1 MERLSGLDSA
11 FLSLETPTMH
21 LHVAIA
27 AVIDPTTMAMP
38 YSFDQLKDF
47 VARRLMVDAAFRRRV
62 VEVPFGLNH
71 PIWVEDP
78 YLDLD
83 YHVRRH
89 VLPSPGGPR
98 ELTDLTGAIV
108 GVPLDRSRPLWEI
121 HVVEG
126 LHDGNVALI
135 GKIHHAAVDGVSGA
149 ELFIHLFDLT
159 PDSRGGDTG
168 TVAPVTPERIPSDLE
183 LVGHALL
190 SQARRSVSL
199 PALLGRT
206 VRTATHLVSRHRDPD
221 VVVGAVP
228 LRAPRTPWSAAI
240 TPHRS
245 VAFAR
250 ARLSDI
256 KRIRAAFGVTV
267 NDVVLAL
274 VSGATRRYL
283 AERDALPS
291 EPLVAMCP
299 VSVRAEDEKGRPDNR
314 VSAMFVH
321 LRTDVDDVSDRLLAI
336 ARTTRGAKQDH
347 HAIGAKFLQNWAEH
361 AAPTTFALATRLYS
375 RLNIADRHPP
385 IYNVVVSNVP
395 GPDFPLFLDGARL
408 VATYPMGPIMEGA
421 GLNVTVLSY
430 MDNVDFGFLAGAELV
445 PDVWDLADHIDDAM
459 AELLAAAAIDGQ
471 GPGSSPAGGAEVAT
485 GEPAAAVAGRTN
497 GRKDTRSEAVATAVG
512 PAGPPPR
519 VTPAKARRTA
529 TGGRGGAAAGGSKPK
544 PAANGS
550 AAAAA
555 TPPATKAAKNATD
568 TPEPGKATAGKATAG
583 KATAGK
589 ATAKKPT
596 AKKPMA
602 GKPTAKKPTAK
613 KPTAGKATAKKPTP
627 KKPTAGKR
635 TAKKASTATRTENRA
650 SGLV

>member
-11 FLSLETPTMH
+11 FLSMETPSMH

-27 AVIDPTTMAMP
+27 AVIDPTTMAAP
-38 YSFDQLKDF
+38 YSFDQLKAF
-47 VARRLMVDAAFRRRV
+47 VAHRLMGEAAFRRRV

-78 YLDLD
+78 HLDLD

-98 ELTDLTGAIV
+98 DLTDLTGALV

-149 ELFIHLFDLT
+149 ELFVHLFDLT
-159 PDSRGGDTG
+159 PDVPVDGASMASATATADLI
-168 TVAPVTPERIPSDLE
+168 APVAPERIPSDVE

-190 SQARRSVSL
+190 SQARRTVSL
-199 PALLGRT
+199 PGLLGRT
-206 VRTATHLVSRHRDPD
+206 VRSASQLVGRHRDPEA
-221 VVVGAVP
+221 VAGAVP

-250 ARLSDI
+250 VRLSDI
-256 KRIRAAFGVTV
+256 RRIRTAFGVKV
-267 NDVVLAL
+267 NDAVLAL
-274 VSGATRRYL
+274 VTGATRRYL
-283 AERDALPS
+283 ADRDALPT
-291 EPLVAMCP
+291 EPLVGMCP
-299 VSVRAEDEKGRPDNR
+299 VSVRGEDEKGRPDNR

-321 LRTDVDDVSDRLLAI
+321 LRTDIDDVTDRVRAI
-336 ARTTRGAKQDH
+336 ARTTHGAKQDH
-347 HAIGAKFLQNWAEH
+347 NAIGAKFLQNWAEH
-361 AAPTTFALATRLYS
+361 AAPSTFALATRLYS

-395 GPDFPLFLDGARL
+395 GPDFPLYLDGARL

-445 PDVWDLADHIDDAM
+445 PDVWDLADHVDGAM
-459 AELLAAAAIDGQ
+459 ADLLAAAAAIDGLDVSESTAVSAQ
-471 GPGSSPAGGAEVAT
+471 AT
-485 GEPAAAVAGRTN
+485 VDDRAN
-497 GRKDTRSEAVATAVG
+497 GRKPTT
-512 PAGPPPR
+512 
-519 VTPAKARRTA
+519 KRT
-529 TGGRGGAAAGGSKPK
+529 S
-544 PAANGS
+544 S
-550 AAAAA
+550 
-555 TPPATKAAKNATD
+555 
-568 TPEPGKATAGKATAG
+568 
-583 KATAGK
+583 
-589 ATAKKPT
+589 
-596 AKKPMA
+596 A
-602 GKPTAKKPTAK
+602 GKPRKAPTKGTTKPSRKRA
-613 KPTAGKATAKKPTP
+613 PRPATD
-627 KKPTAGKR
+627 R
-635 TAKKASTATRTENRA
+635 S
-650 SGLV
+650 

>member
-27 AVIDPTTMAMP
+27 AVIDTSTMSTP
-38 YSFDQLKDF
+38 YSFEHLKAF
-47 VARRLMVDAAFRRRV
+47 VARRLMSDAAFRRRV

-78 YLDLD
+78 HLDLD

-89 VLPSPGGPR
+89 VLPDPGGPR
-98 ELTDLTGAIV
+98 ELTDLTGTIV
-108 GVPLDRSRPLWEI
+108 GVPLDRARPLWEI

-149 ELFIHLFDLT
+149 ELFVHLFDLT
-159 PDSRGGDTG
+159 PVPADAAGGDE
-168 TVAPVTPERIPSDLE
+168 APPVPPERIPSDVE

-190 SQARRSVSL
+190 SQARRTMSL
-199 PALLGRT
+199 PGLVGRT
-206 VRTATHLVSRHRDPD
+206 VRTVSQLVSRHRDPD
-221 VVVGAVP
+221 AVVGAVP

-250 ARLSDI
+250 VRLSDI
-256 KRIRAAFGVTV
+256 KRVRAAFGVKV

-283 AERDALPS
+283 AERGELPR
-291 EPLVAMCP
+291 EPLVGMCP
-299 VSVRAEDEKGRPDNR
+299 VSVRAEHEHGMPDNR

-321 LRTDVDDVSDRLLAI
+321 LRTDVVDVGDRLRAI
-336 ARTTRGAKQDH
+336 ARTTRGAKEDH
-347 HAIGAKFLQNWAEH
+347 NAIGAKFLQNWAEH

-395 GPDFPLFLDGARL
+395 GPDFPLYLDGARL
-408 VATYPMGPIMEGA
+408 VATYPMGPVMEGA

-430 MDNVDFGFLAGAELV
+430 LDNVDFGFLAGAELV

-459 AELLAAAAIDGQ
+459 AELLAAAEEIDGLDLAARAN
-471 GPGSSPAGGAEVAT
+471 GNGAGRATAPSPEEV
-485 GEPAAAVAGRTN
+485 PVAAAVTTAPAE
-497 GRKDTRSEAVATAVG
+497 KAAV
-512 PAGPPPR
+512 
-519 VTPAKARRTA
+519 RTA
-529 TGGRGGAAAGGSKPK
+529 SARKAAAK
-544 PAANGS
+544 
-550 AAAAA
+550 
-555 TPPATKAAKNATD
+555 KA
-568 TPEPGKATAGKATAG
+568 P
-583 KATAGK
+583 
-589 ATAKKPT
+589 
-596 AKKPMA
+596 
-602 GKPTAKKPTAK
+602 
-613 KPTAGKATAKKPTP
+613 
-627 KKPTAGKR
+627 
-635 TAKKASTATRTENRA
+635 AKKASTKKA
-650 SGLV
+650 STKKTPAKKAPAKKASAKTTSAGKAPGKKAGPSA